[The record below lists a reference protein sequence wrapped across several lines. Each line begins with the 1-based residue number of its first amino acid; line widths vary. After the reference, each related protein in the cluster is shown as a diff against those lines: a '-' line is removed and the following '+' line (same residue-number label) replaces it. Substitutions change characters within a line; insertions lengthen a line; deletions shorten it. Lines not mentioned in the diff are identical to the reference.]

1 MLAGPEDVV
10 AEQIAAVKA
19 RVVDVGGAHGDERA
33 AGVVDQ
39 VEPPMIG
46 AGLEGG
52 EAEHGGRKRGNKS
65 ETLSAIVSEE
75 QARCHTL
82 GSRHLG
88 AAADPGPLIRRAL
101 PEMRLVQSSIL
112 ERNVFS
118 IGDVLAL

>member
-1 MLAGPEDVV
+1 
-10 AEQIAAVKA
+10 
-19 RVVDVGGAHGDERA
+19 
-33 AGVVDQ
+33 
-39 VEPPMIG
+39 MIG